1 MSGPRK
7 PPRTEAEAYD
17 LALRALA
24 RRSYSAFQLEQY
36 LQQRGAPP
44 ELARQVVR
52 RLLRERLLD
61 DARFAR
67 QFAFER
73 ATGRQQ
79 GHWRILHELRRR
91 GVAPAHIQA
100 ALSAVFSETDEREL
114 LHRRIERW
122 LRQRGHARLEPR
134 HVASLQRALLRA
146 GFDAQRI
153 RDALDAFDLPVKLEA
168 PEPTEE

>member
-7 PPRTEAEAYD
+7 PPQTENEAYE

-24 RRSYSAFQLEQY
+24 RRAYSTFQLEQY
-36 LQQRGAPP
+36 LRQRGTPA

-67 QFAFER
+67 QFALER

-91 GVAPAHIQA
+91 GVARGHIQA
-100 ALSAVFSETDEREL
+100 ALSEVFSETDEREL

-122 LRQRGHARLEPR
+122 LKRHGRARLEPR
-134 HVASLQRALLRA
+134 HLASLQRTLLRA
-146 GFDAQRI
+146 GFDAESI
-153 RDALDAFDLPVKLEA
+153 RESLDAFDLPVELA
-168 PEPTEE
+168 AREPTEE